1 MIRLSELDVLAVW
14 QEGAGAPAVA
24 RAVAIAARA
33 APHLEAVSDWSIGRR
48 DALLLDVHAA
58 VFGGAIELVTACPAC
73 DEALELTL
81 AVDDVRSSHGDA
93 RAEHELVDEVS
104 GVRVVFRL
112 PSSADLLA
120 VATIDDIAAAR
131 QALAERCVVGDAAL
145 PESAVAA
152 LSARVAELDP
162 QADIQLALVCA
173 ECGHGWTVPF
183 DVADYVWRRIDT
195 RARTLVSEVAGLAGA
210 FGWSEAEILGLPAD
224 RRRLYLD
231 LVGA

>member
-1 MIRLSELDVLAVW
+1 MIRLSGLDVLAVW
-14 QEGAGAPAVA
+14 EEGAGAPAVA
-24 RAVAIAARA
+24 RAVAVAARTA
-33 APHLEAVSDWSIGRR
+33 SHPEAVSGWSIGRR

-58 VFGGAIELVTACPAC
+58 VFGGAIELVTSCPAC
-73 DEALELTL
+73 DEALELTV
-81 AVDDVRSSHGDA
+81 AVDEMRSPHGDA
-93 RAEHELVDEVS
+93 GAEHEFVDEVS
-104 GVRVVFRL
+104 GVHIVFRL

-145 PESAVAA
+145 PESTVAA
-152 LSARVAELDP
+152 LAARVAELDP

-183 DVADYVWRRIDT
+183 DIADHVWRRIDT
-195 RARTLVSEVAGLAGA
+195 RARTLVAEVAALAGA
-210 FGWSEAEILGLPAD
+210 FGWSETEILGLPAS

>member
-14 QEGAGAPAVA
+14 EEGSGAPAVA
-24 RAVAIAARA
+24 RAVAVAARA
-33 APHLEAVSDWSIGRR
+33 APHPEAVSDWSIGRR

-58 VFGGAIELVTACPAC
+58 VFGDAIELVTACPAC
-73 DEALELTL
+73 DEALDLTV
-81 AVDDVRSSHGDA
+81 AVDDVRSPHGDA
-93 RAEHELVDEVS
+93 GAEHELVDEMS

-120 VATIDDIAAAR
+120 VATIDDIVAGR
-131 QALAERCVVGDAAL
+131 QALAERCVIGNAAL
-145 PESAVAA
+145 PEGVVAA
-152 LSARVAELDP
+152 LAARVAELDP

-183 DVADYVWRRIDT
+183 DVANHVWRRIDT
-195 RARTLVSEVAGLAGA
+195 RARTLVAEVAALASA
-210 FGWSEAEILGLPAD
+210 FGWTEAEILGIPAD

>member
-14 QEGAGAPAVA
+14 EEGSGAPAVA
-24 RAVAIAARA
+24 RAVAVAARA
-33 APHLEAVSDWSIGRR
+33 APHPEAVSDWSIGRR
-48 DALLLDVHAA
+48 DALLLDIHAA
-58 VFGGAIELVTACPAC
+58 VFGDVIELVTACPAC
-73 DEALELTL
+73 DEALELTV
-81 AVDDVRSSHGDA
+81 AVDDVRSPHGDA
-93 RAEHELVDEVS
+93 GAEHELVDEMS

-120 VATIDDIAAAR
+120 VATIDDIVAAR
-131 QALAERCVVGDAAL
+131 QALAERCVIGNAAL
-145 PESAVAA
+145 PEGVVAA
-152 LSARVAELDP
+152 LAARVAELDP

-183 DVADYVWRRIDT
+183 DVADHVWRRIDT
-195 RARTLVSEVAGLAGA
+195 RARTLVAEVAALASA
-210 FGWSEAEILGLPAD
+210 FGWTELEILGIPAD